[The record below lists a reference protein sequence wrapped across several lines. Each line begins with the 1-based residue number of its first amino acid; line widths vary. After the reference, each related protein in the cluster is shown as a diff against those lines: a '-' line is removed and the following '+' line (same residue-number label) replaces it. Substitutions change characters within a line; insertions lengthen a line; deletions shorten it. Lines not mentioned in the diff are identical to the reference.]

1 MAVDCD
7 TRGRYA
13 KAHMST
19 REGLP
24 VTEVCNHRGGN
35 TCQLAATRDGVGSRG
50 GGQEVPI
57 VPISGIKATAK
68 L

>member
-13 KAHMST
+13 KAHMSA
-19 REGLP
+19 RGGLP
-24 VTEVCNHRGGN
+24 ATAVCNHRVGN

-50 GGQEVPI
+50 GGQEVH
-57 VPISGIKATAK
+57 VVRISGVTATAK